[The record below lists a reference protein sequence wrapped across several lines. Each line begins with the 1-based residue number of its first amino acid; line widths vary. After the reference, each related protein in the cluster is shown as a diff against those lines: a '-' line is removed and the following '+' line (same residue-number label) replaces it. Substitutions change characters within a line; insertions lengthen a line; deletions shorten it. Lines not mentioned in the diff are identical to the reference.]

1 MKKTVGYTLAALGSL
16 ALILYSWY
24 HPEVMTESEV
34 FGFLTGALSVW
45 LTVKVSIW
53 NWPVGIA
60 NSAFYLIVFFTAA
73 LYADA
78 SLQVVYII
86 LGFLGW
92 YWWLRGGDKRSH
104 LPITRTRPLHALILL
119 AFLAAFT
126 YAETVFLIRIND
138 AAPFWDALTTA
149 LSLVAQY
156 MLTRKLLENW
166 FVWITA
172 DVIYIALYLYKN
184 LYLTAI
190 LYCIFML
197 MCMAGIRQWLR
208 TLREQSP
215 EPVPADS
222 LVRVSGGL
230 GND

>member
-1 MKKTVGYTLAALGSL
+1 MKKTAGYTLAALGSV
-16 ALILYSWY
+16 ALILYSWFY
-24 HPEVMTESEV
+24 PEVMTESEV

-45 LTVKVSIW
+45 LTVKVNIW

-78 SLQVVYII
+78 ALQVVYII

-92 YWWLRGGDKRSH
+92 YWWLHGGNNRSQ

-119 AFLAAFT
+119 ALLAAFT
-126 YAETVFLIRIND
+126 YAETVFLVRIND
-138 AAPFWDALTTA
+138 SAPFWDALTTA

-172 DVIYIALYLYKN
+172 DVIYIALYLYKS
-184 LYLTAI
+184 LYLTSI
-190 LYCIFML
+190 LYLIFML
-197 MCMAGIRQWLR
+197 MCVAGARQWLR
-208 TLREQSP
+208 AAREQQQA
-215 EPVPADS
+215 PVPE
-222 LVRVSGGL
+222 LVATGG
-230 GND
+230 GGQ